1 MNVHF
6 VTLSNNQSQLTYPD
20 HMMESANQSTSFM
33 SVHFV
38 NNLDMIAVA
47 FVQVYF

>member
-20 HMMESANQSTSFM
+20 HMMESANQSTL
-33 SVHFV
+33 SVHFLK
-38 NNLDMIAVA
+38 NLDMIAVA
-47 FVQVYF
+47 FV